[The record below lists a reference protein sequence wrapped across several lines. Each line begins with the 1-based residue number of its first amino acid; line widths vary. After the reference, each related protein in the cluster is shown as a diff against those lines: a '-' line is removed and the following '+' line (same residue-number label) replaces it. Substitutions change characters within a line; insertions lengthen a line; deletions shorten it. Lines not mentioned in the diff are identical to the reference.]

1 MTSVFFAPCSG
12 IARNGKQGRCGHTCP
27 FLVPLA
33 LRKCLLGSSPNPQD
47 FGTKC
52 PKVPDAY
59 AYCLRPGLSL
69 RGLIFPPVRVAEQM
83 VNVRLDRHGLPHIR
97 LGLAVLCIKG
107 LFLFRQL
114 LAGLFHIRYFGKFL
128 PV

>member
-1 MTSVFFAPCSG
+1 MTFVFLRHVAEAHEMASNSG
-12 IARNGKQGRCGHTCP
+12 VATLRNFCWAVGPQ
-27 FLVPLA
+27 
-33 LRKCLLGSSPNPQD
+33 KCLLGSSPNPQD

-114 LAGLFHIRYFGKFL
+114 PAGLFHIRYFGKFL